1 MCHPDIIYFQDV
13 LDLNFVAMKL
23 VDTHAH
29 IYINEFSNDINEVIT
44 RAKEKGV
51 SAILMPA
58 IDSSTHPAM
67 LQTGGGVSRI
77 SVSA

>member
-1 MCHPDIIYFQDV
+1 
-13 LDLNFVAMKL
+13 MKL

-29 IYINEFSNDINEVIT
+29 IYINDFRNDLNEVIT
-44 RAKEKGV
+44 RAKEKGI

-58 IDSSTHPAM
+58 IDSSTHSDM

-77 SVSA
+77 LYQYDGPSSLFGKR